1 MERQD
6 LERMTREQL
15 IAQAE
20 RLGIPRPRVLTHP
33 EIVDEIVGR
42 TTKGDRERTRAR
54 GWLGRA
60 RDLLAQV
67 VEKGLHLPEAARA
80 LRAEEKSWPAPPP
93 PLPTVTL
100 AEIYAAQG
108 HFERA
113 ITVLDEVLAREPE
126 HREARA
132 LRERFVEQGQ
142 RSRSRSG
149 REKEAPAPVKESA
162 PAVKEALRGR
172 PMKEQKA
179 EAKPEQTAEAK
190 PEEKAEAKPESVG
203 VLRRAE
209 EARLVD
215 PEGITESAPGPVEAA
230 DTQRQG
236 TVPPPRMVE
245 AKAEPVPARVEAAPV
260 RVEAASPMAAVARAE
275 AEPASAEAEPSIPS
289 TEPAPAMATVEA
301 LEEPPL
307 PQRYEVDEV
316 VAIAVDPR
324 TIYLYW
330 EVRAT
335 TLAHARARRP
345 DGALCVRLASVT
357 ASWEGPLVD
366 ARDLHVD
373 ALYGDRFVRDVQP
386 GSNVRVSVGWKSAEG
401 FEPFAVGA
409 EVMAPR
415 MVPVE
420 SVSQD
425 VARWEAEPVAPFAA
439 WRADAP
445 DVSVSPG
452 RREGGGGQPPVRA
465 SLAVER
471 VRISAGLTPAG
482 RSGPVDTG
490 VESWSGG
497 EGVLEL
503 RVVEPGEE
511 IAEGEQIVESAW
523 YQAGGA
529 SELARG
535 APGRVLAWRRRVG
548 PGAPPHPVG
557 FGGASDLMLGGSS
570 ELGHG

>member
-20 RLGIPRPRVLTHP
+20 RLGIPRPRVLTQP
-33 EIVDEIVGR
+33 ELVDEIIGR
-42 TTKGDRERTRAR
+42 TTKGERERAKAR

-60 RDLLAQV
+60 RDLLATV

-80 LRAEEKSWPAPPP
+80 LRQEDKSWPAPPP

-113 ITVLDEVLAREPE
+113 IAVLDEVLAREAD

-132 LRERFVEQGQ
+132 MRERFVEQAH
-142 RSRSRSG
+142 RSRSRAG
-149 REKEAPAPVKESA
+149 RDRETPPAVPAVKESA
-162 PAVKEALRGR
+162 PPVKEASRG
-172 PMKEQKA
+172 KA
-179 EAKPEQTAEAK
+179 PA
-190 PEEKAEAKPESVG
+190 
-203 VLRRAE
+203 
-209 EARLVD
+209 
-215 PEGITESAPGPVEAA
+215 
-230 DTQRQG
+230 
-236 TVPPPRMVE
+236 
-245 AKAEPVPARVEAAPV
+245 AKASAESPKMETKPAPALAK
-260 RVEAASPMAAVARAE
+260 AAVARAQPE
-275 AEPASAEAEPSIPS
+275 IADTHHEVADTQPQGTAPPPMIAGFLPAAESEVEIPS
-289 TEPAPAMATVEA
+289 TERAQVLPVKLAAKADA

-330 EVRAT
+330 EVRPT
-335 TLAHARARRP
+335 TLAHARASRP

-357 ASWEGPLVD
+357 ASWEGPVVD
-366 ARDLHVD
+366 TRDLHVD

-386 GSNVRVSVGWKSAEG
+386 GSNVRVSVGWKSAGG

-420 SVSQD
+420 SVSQE
-425 VARWEAEPVAPFAA
+425 VARWEAEPVAPFNA

-445 DVSVSPG
+445 VTPG
-452 RREGGGGQPPVRA
+452 HREGGEVTTHAREPLFVERLRA
-465 SLAVER
+465 SSGAAQ
-471 VRISAGLTPAG
+471 AGL
-482 RSGPVDTG
+482 RKPVDTG
-490 VESWSGG
+490 VESWFDG
-497 EGVLEL
+497 EDVLEL
-503 RVVEPGEE
+503 HAVPPGE
-511 IAEGEQIVESAW
+511 APPEGEQIVEAPW
-523 YQAGGA
+523 YQPGGA
-529 SELARG
+529 SELGRG
-535 APGRVLAWRRRVG
+535 APGRVLAWRRRSG
-548 PGAPPHPVG
+548 PGGPGPARTVRLG
-557 FGGASDLMLGGSS
+557 SASDLVFGGAS
-570 ELGHG
+570 ELGRG

>member
-1 MERQD
+1 
-6 LERMTREQL
+6 MTREQL

-20 RLGIPRPRVLTHP
+20 RHGIPRPRVLTQP
-33 EIVDEIVGR
+33 ELVDEIIGR
-42 TTKGDRERTRAR
+42 TTKGDRERARAR

-67 VEKGLHLPEAARA
+67 VEKGLHLPEAARV
-80 LRAEEKSWPAPPP
+80 LRQEDKSWPAPPP

-113 ITVLDEVLAREPE
+113 IAVLDEVLGREAD

-132 LRERFVEQGQ
+132 LRERFVEQAQ
-142 RSRSRSG
+142 RSRSRGG
-149 REKEAPAPVKESA
+149 REKEAPAVAQESA
-162 PAVKEALRGR
+162 PAAKEAPRGKAQ
-172 PMKEQKA
+172 KEAVKH
-179 EAKPEQTAEAK
+179 EP
-190 PEEKAEAKPESVG
+190 VG
-203 VLRRAE
+203 ELRRAAAVE
-209 EARLVD
+209 EAPVD
-215 PEGITESAPGPVEAA
+215 VEGVTESAPAMADARSEA
-230 DTQRQG
+230 T
-236 TVPPPRMVE
+236 PS
-245 AKAEPVPARVEAAPV
+245 PALA
-260 RVEAASPMAAVARAE
+260 AAVASEPE
-275 AEPASAEAEPSIPS
+275 AEPAVPS
-289 TEPAPAMATVEA
+289 TEPAPVVAEVEA
-301 LEEPPL
+301 LDALDQPPL

-330 EVRAT
+330 EVRPT

-357 ASWEGPLVD
+357 ASWEGPIVD

-386 GSNVRVSVGWKSAEG
+386 GSNVRVSVGWKSPDG

-420 SVSQD
+420 SVSQE

-439 WRADAP
+439 WRAEPAATA
-445 DVSVSPG
+445 S
-452 RREGGGGQPPVRA
+452 RREAAEAPPSARAPLLVDRVRA
-465 SLAVER
+465 P
-471 VRISAGLTPAG
+471 GGMTPAG
-482 RSGPVDTG
+482 LRSPVDTG

-497 EGVLEL
+497 ADVIEL
-503 RVVEPGEE
+503 RVVAAGETSVAGAGE
-511 IAEGEQIVESAW
+511 GEGEGEQIVESPW
-523 YQAGGA
+523 YQPGGA
-529 SELARG
+529 SELGRG
-535 APGRVLAWRRRVG
+535 GPGRVLVWRRRVG
-548 PGAPPHPVG
+548 PGAPPARPVSLG
-557 FGGASDLMLGGSS
+557 GVSFGGASDLVLGGAS